1 MKVEIRENLYAI
13 VTLLSLLCLLIPY
26 NANSANRYLVSGG
39 NGNWNSTSNWSASSG
54 GSSGASFPVTGD
66 VVYIDSNS
74 LSATIHVNVVS
85 ACKNLVISNSYTGTF
100 SLDTTLTLSGSVTLG
115 SGMTLNGTGKC
126 VLSTG
131 ANITSSGKSFPNLS
145 IDGYIQNYYIY
156 DTLRVANTLYL
167 NLINGSALDGAAGTA
182 VLCNYLVVKST
193 QTLTSSVNIIALNG
207 LTVNGNANFN
217 GSGTVYTNGLRL
229 NATLTGASP
238 IRLTGGVWSGKYDLY
253 SSNVYLQ
260 GDCTIQDTVYYR
272 SGTLTYVSGTITT
285 TGSTL
290 ISNNWASFNCGGM
303 SFNNCILSTSGSYFG
318 LYSDLN
324 VSGVLVLKPISGGLN
339 FSGSYNV
346 NCGNLIL
353 IGGGGFVLMSGDIHV
368 ANLTTLS
375 NWVSGFNG
383 SSFSLYTGGLRLDY
397 NLLGDFNKVVFNGKG
412 TFSCASGVTF
422 QKSID
427 INTSDTL
434 TISGNITYNSGF
446 IKHLSGTVITTGST
460 LTINTS
466 CNFNTSGM
474 YWDNITLTGSTTSYG
489 LYSDLNLKG
498 TLSLNAVYATAF
510 SGAYNINVGNLTIN
524 SQHVVTVPAGL
535 TVSKQTSI
543 NANTTLN
550 GSFTLYTGGLYS
562 GGTLSGTFSGIV
574 FNSKGTWSGATTI
587 TKPLTINTAD
597 TLAISGT
604 VATNGTFTYTSG
616 NVDAKNGTFS
626 RSGTFNPTG
635 INWGNI
641 TITGNTTLTADCNMT
656 GTLTVTAGPLNGSY
670 NYNVGG
676 GFSYTGTGALT
687 GASSILLNGKGTIS
701 VTNSAGSI
709 SAPLTI
715 NTTDTITIG
724 TNFRIN
730 NCPFTFTAGKIRSTG
745 SIFETAGTAS
755 TININATGFNLDTY
769 LGNVS
774 QTFGG
779 TEGFTMQ
786 TFSSP
791 TAGKTFVFKAG
802 KTYTINKEISIT
814 GTAASHTLLK
824 SDTPGTKAI
833 VTVSQGATEDL
844 GFCDATDIDS
854 SLGKTV
860 LTYKGNRS
868 NTSNWNLLPT
878 TVKTGAYTF
887 N

>member
-1 MKVEIRENLYAI
+1 MSIHIKRFQRI
-13 VTLLSLLCLLIPY
+13 VTIALLFFVLVIPFRSI
-26 NANSANRYLVSGG
+26 SANRYLVSGG
-39 NGNWNSTSNWSASSG
+39 NGNWNSTTNWSASSG
-54 GSSGASFPVTGD
+54 GSSGASVPGVND
-66 VVYIDSNS
+66 AVYIDSSS
-74 LSATIHVNVVS
+74 LNASIYVNVIS
-85 ACKNLVISNSYTGTF
+85 SCKSLIVSNSYTGTF
-100 SLDTTLTLSGSVTLG
+100 SIDTTLTVAGSITLG
-115 SGMTLNGTGKC
+115 SGMTLAGSGKC

-131 ANITSSGKSFPNLS
+131 SNITSSGKSFPNLS
-145 IDGYIQNYYIY
+145 IDGYIQNYYLY
-156 DTLRVANTLYL
+156 DTLKVTNILYL
-167 NLINGSALDGAAGTA
+167 NIANNSTVSGVTNSAIVCG
-182 VLCNYLVVKST
+182 YLVAKT
-193 QTLTSSVNIIALNG
+193 IQQLNSSVNVIALNG
-207 LTVNGNANFN
+207 STINANTNFS
-217 GSGTVYTNGLRL
+217 GSGSIYTSGLQL
-229 NATLTGASP
+229 NATLTGSAP
-238 IRLTGGVWSGKYDLY
+238 IRLTGGVWSGKYDIY
-253 SSNVYLQ
+253 NSNVYLQ
-260 GDCTIQDTVYYR
+260 GDCTIQDTVYFR
-272 SGTLTYVSGTITT
+272 AGTLTYVSGTITT

-290 ISNNWASFNCGGM
+290 ISNIWASFNCSGM
-303 SFNNCILSTSGSYFG
+303 SFNNLTLTAYGGTFG
-318 LYSDLN
+318 LQSNLN
-324 VSGVLVLKPISGGLN
+324 VSGLMVLYPVSGGLY
-339 FSGSYNV
+339 FSGAYSI

-353 IGGGGFVLMSGDIHV
+353 YGGNVVLSGNLYV
-368 ANLTTLS
+368 ANLAKVTNGPGLFT
-375 NWVSGFNG
+375 G
-383 SSFSLYTGGLRLDY
+383 SSYNLYTGGLRLDH
-397 NLLGDFNKVVFNGKG
+397 NLSGNFNKVVFNGKG
-412 TFSCASGVTF
+412 TFSCSSGVTF
-422 QKSID
+422 QKNID

-434 TISGNITYNSGF
+434 TISGNIAYNSATIAYF
-446 IKHLSGTVITTGST
+446 SGTVVTTGSN
-460 LTINTS
+460 LTISNYA
-466 CNFNTSGM
+466 NFNTGGM
-474 YWDNITLTGSTTSYG
+474 YWDNVTLTGSTTSYG
-489 LYSDLNLKG
+489 LYSDLNIKG
-498 TLSLNAVYATAF
+498 TLSLNAVYTTAF
-510 SGAYNINVGNLTIN
+510 SGAYNINVGNLTVN

-562 GGTLSGTFSGIV
+562 GGTLSGTFSGVV
-574 FNSKGTWSGATTI
+574 FNSKGTWSGSTAI
-587 TKPLTINTAD
+587 TKPLTINTSD

-604 VATNGTFTYTSG
+604 VATTGTFTYSAG

-641 TITGNTTLTADCNMT
+641 TITGSTTLTADCNLT
-656 GTLTVTAGPLNGSY
+656 GTLTVTSGPLNGSY

-709 SAPLTI
+709 SVPVTI

-774 QTFGG
+774 QSFGG
-779 TEGFTMQ
+779 SEGFTMQ

-802 KTYTINKEISIT
+802 KTYTINKEISII

-824 SDTPGTKAI
+824 SDSPGTKAI
-833 VTVSQGATEDL
+833 VTVSQGTSEDL

-868 NTSNWNLLPT
+868 NTLNWNLVPT